1 MTPRAQVSHAR
12 TLVIAGYGWTVSP
25 APATDRILLRRG
37 LGLEFVTLAW
47 NVVGTVVLV
56 AAAVSAGSVAL
67 AGFGA
72 DSLIEIVASAV
83 VVWQLNGRVGDGRER
98 QALRIIAVAFV
109 LLAVYIAVQVV
120 VTLATGTRPA
130 RSSAGIAWLALT
142 VVVMVALA
150 AGKRNTG
157 VRLGSVVLRTE
168 ARVTMIDGALAGAV
182 LVGVALNAAVGWWWA
197 DPVSGLVILVYG
209 VREARHAWAQVA

>member
-1 MTPRAQVSHAR
+1 
-12 TLVIAGYGWTVSP
+12 
-25 APATDRILLRRG
+25 
-37 LGLEFVTLAW
+37 LEFVTLAW

-56 AAAVSAGSVAL
+56 ATAVSAGSVAL

-83 VVWQLNGRVGDGRER
+83 VVWQLNGRIGDERER
-98 QALRIIAVAFV
+98 QALRIIALAFV

-120 VTLATGTRPA
+120 VTVGTGTRSA
-130 RSSAGIAWLALT
+130 RSNAGIAWLALT

-150 AGKRNTG
+150 AGKRSIG
-157 VRLGSVVLRTE
+157 VRLGNVVLRTE

-182 LVGVALNAAVGWWWA
+182 LVGVVLNAAAVGWWWA
-197 DPVSGLVILVYG
+197 DPLSGVVILVYG
-209 VREARHAWAQVA
+209 VREARHAWTQAA